1 VTARHVGRLNP
12 SSASDA
18 EDVRALLSL
27 ARWLAG
33 DGVAHAMEL
42 QVAKGA
48 KYELPM
54 WLSESLHAQGFVS
67 LYPPR
72 AFSAAAKE
80 AIEVPYTHRHRSR
93 ALVESDVDDHDRLLS
108 PHRLT
113 QPTPRCTSTHITTM
127 SATRLL
133 SCASSL
139 AVTRQI
145 PSRACCTDE

>member
-18 EDVRALLSL
+18 EDVRALLLL
-27 ARWLAG
+27 ARWLAR

-80 AIEVPYTHRHRSR
+80 AIEVPYTHTDTVRVHWRN
-93 ALVESDVDDHDRLLS
+93 LTLYHGRLLS
-108 PHRLT
+108 PHRLI

-139 AVTRQI
+139 AALAKY
-145 PSRACCTDE
+145 RAEFGLLY